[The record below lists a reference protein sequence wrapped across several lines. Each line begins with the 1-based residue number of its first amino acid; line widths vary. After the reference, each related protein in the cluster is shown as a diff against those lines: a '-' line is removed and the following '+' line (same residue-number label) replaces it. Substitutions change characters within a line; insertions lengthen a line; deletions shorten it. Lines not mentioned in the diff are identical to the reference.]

1 MATLAA
7 AAVSSGSLDSVP
19 LGGGESR
26 APESPTGTPRL
37 RADEIRPGPQANAV
51 TVLALLDRLLGMLEG
66 VQEAQRRLEERQRAT
81 EGVVR
86 SVAGELSRMARSGQ
100 STDGAVAKVLAKA
113 RTVSANVKD
122 VRERLERQA
131 AQVRKLDAKHGDL
144 LRRNNFRIL
153 IFQEGSETP
162 TAEATSRPVGPPPGP
177 AVLVSDE
184 ARGSAHADSSFE
196 EVCIAGEGSD
206 AGDEAA
212 TRPPDLSSDEEYILE
227 EVETTTTRL
236 KKSSMKR
243 MDSLKK
249 AFSKES
255 FEKKMNKFVSP
266 ERREKIKKSL
276 TPNHQKSSGSKL
288 GAFKV
293 PPLKFNVKKVRSE
306 DGGGTPNEEEVAA
319 AEEEEDADACVA
331 VTNED
336 SHGGGDTDSAHGA
349 VQYAE
354 IVFADKTPARQ
365 AAALASPAGKAVVA
379 AVAAAAV
386 AAAQAAAEARAG
398 VVTLGPDETAGA
410 EKGREEEG
418 EAAEEKPGGRAEGAG
433 DDAGA
438 KVVLGQGEEHEEQKT
453 SGKPEEEEG
462 GEEQH
467 EQGEQQQQQAA
478 VFEAAAAG
486 GVRRRGGRRAPP
498 PGRRRPP
505 GPPRGDCERQRRR
518 RCGQRAARARGGPRG
533 RPGARGG
540 GRGAREGGGGGCGG
554 RRQDGAERVTP
565 RGPGGSVLT
574 AATAGPF
581 PHRQAHR
588 HKHAHTRT
596 DTHTHAQTRTHAH
609 TRTDTHTRAHT
620 RAHAHTRTDTHTHAH
635 TRRPLL
641 ASRSDELTR
650 GQ

>member
-1 MATLAA
+1 MATAA
-7 AAVSSGSLDSVP
+7 AAGAASSGSLDSVP
-19 LGGGESR
+19 LGGESR
-26 APESPTGTPRL
+26 APESPAGTPRL

-66 VQEAQRRLEERQRAT
+66 VQEAQRRLEERQRDT

-162 TAEATSRPVGPPPGP
+162 TAEATSRPVGPSPGP

-184 ARGSAHADSSFE
+184 ARGPADSSFE

-418 EAAEEKPGGRAEGAG
+418 EAAEEKPEGAREGAG

-438 KVVLGQGEEHEEQKT
+438 KVVLGQEEEAAGRPPQADVAPQGPPAVTVSDSDGGAAANGPLAHAGGHAADQ
-453 SGKPEEEEG
+453 GPEE
-462 GEEQH
+462 
-467 EQGEQQQQQAA
+467 AA
-478 VFEAAAAG
+478 VAHGKAAAVAAVAG
-486 GVRRRGGRRAPP
+486 GVK
-498 PGRRRPP
+498 
-505 GPPRGDCERQRRR
+505 
-518 RCGQRAARARGGPRG
+518 
-533 RPGARGG
+533 
-540 GRGAREGGGGGCGG
+540 
-554 RRQDGAERVTP
+554 T
-565 RGPGGSVLT
+565 
-574 AATAGPF
+574 
-581 PHRQAHR
+581 
-588 HKHAHTRT
+588 
-596 DTHTHAQTRTHAH
+596 
-609 TRTDTHTRAHT
+609 
-620 RAHAHTRTDTHTHAH
+620 
-635 TRRPLL
+635 
-641 ASRSDELTR
+641 ELSE
-650 GQ
+650 

>member
-1 MATLAA
+1 MATLAAA

-196 EVCIAGEGSD
+196 EVCIAGEGSE

-306 DGGGTPNEEEVAA
+306 DGGGTPNEEEATAA
-319 AEEEEDADACVA
+319 AEEEDADACVA

-336 SHGGGDTDSAHGA
+336 SSAIHGGGDTDSAHGA

-410 EKGREEEG
+410 EKGREQEE

-433 DDAGA
+433 DDAEA

-478 VFEAAAAG
+478 VFEAAAVAALSAGEEAVGRPPQADVAPQGPPAVTVSDSDGGAAANGPLAHAGGHAADQGPEEAAVAHGKAAAAVAG
-486 GVRRRGGRRAPP
+486 GVK
-498 PGRRRPP
+498 
-505 GPPRGDCERQRRR
+505 
-518 RCGQRAARARGGPRG
+518 
-533 RPGARGG
+533 
-540 GRGAREGGGGGCGG
+540 
-554 RRQDGAERVTP
+554 T
-565 RGPGGSVLT
+565 
-574 AATAGPF
+574 
-581 PHRQAHR
+581 
-588 HKHAHTRT
+588 
-596 DTHTHAQTRTHAH
+596 
-609 TRTDTHTRAHT
+609 
-620 RAHAHTRTDTHTHAH
+620 
-635 TRRPLL
+635 
-641 ASRSDELTR
+641 ELSE
-650 GQ
+650 

>member
-1 MATLAA
+1 MATAA
-7 AAVSSGSLDSVP
+7 AAGAASSGSLDSVP
-19 LGGGESR
+19 LGGESR
-26 APESPTGTPRL
+26 APESPAGTPRL

-66 VQEAQRRLEERQRAT
+66 VQEAQRRLEERQRDT

-162 TAEATSRPVGPPPGP
+162 TAEATSRPVGPSPGP

-184 ARGSAHADSSFE
+184 ARGPADSSFE

-212 TRPPDLSSDEEYILE
+212 ARPPDLSSDEEYILE

-306 DGGGTPNEEEVAA
+306 DGGGTPNEEEAA
-319 AEEEEDADACVA
+319 AEEEEADASVA

-336 SHGGGDTDSAHGA
+336 SPAIYGGDTDSAHGA

-386 AAAQAAAEARAG
+386 AAAQATAEARAG
-398 VVTLGPDETAGA
+398 VVTLGPDETAVAGV
-410 EKGREEEG
+410 EKGRE
-418 EAAEEKPGGRAEGAG
+418 EAAEEKPGGSAEGAG

-438 KVVLGQGEEHEEQKT
+438 KVVLGKGEEHEEQKT
-453 SGKPEEEEG
+453 SGKPEEE
-462 GEEQH
+462 GE
-467 EQGEQQQQQAA
+467 EQGEQQQQQQA
-478 VFEAAAAG
+478 VFEAAAAVSGGEEAVGRPPQPDVATQGPPAVTVSESHGGAAANGPLAHAGGHEADQGPEEEATGAHGKAAVAVAVAG
-486 GVRRRGGRRAPP
+486 GVK
-498 PGRRRPP
+498 
-505 GPPRGDCERQRRR
+505 
-518 RCGQRAARARGGPRG
+518 
-533 RPGARGG
+533 
-540 GRGAREGGGGGCGG
+540 
-554 RRQDGAERVTP
+554 T
-565 RGPGGSVLT
+565 
-574 AATAGPF
+574 
-581 PHRQAHR
+581 
-588 HKHAHTRT
+588 
-596 DTHTHAQTRTHAH
+596 
-609 TRTDTHTRAHT
+609 
-620 RAHAHTRTDTHTHAH
+620 
-635 TRRPLL
+635 
-641 ASRSDELTR
+641 ELSE
-650 GQ
+650 